1 MLEREYL
8 KAAVAAGGSK
18 AHPTAQQLQM
28 LANMDDDEEEEGA
41 GGGEGAD
48 EEDDD
53 MILAGGAN
61 QAGEQEDS
69 GDSSSKNNGAK
80 PIEIKRWLQWYLALE
95 DHDFLVE
102 VEREFIS
109 DKFNLI
115 KMRDSCG
122 NPPPMSKRRFKE
134 SLRLILSRKV
144 PSEEDLQNP
153 QYLELNQDAF
163 DLYGRVH

>member
-1 MLEREYL
+1 
-8 KAAVAAGGSK
+8 
-18 AHPTAQQLQM
+18 M
-28 LANMDDDEEEEGA
+28 LANMDDDDEEEGA
-41 GGGEGAD
+41 VGGDGAD

-53 MILAGGAN
+53 MIIAGAN
-61 QAGEQEDS
+61 EACEQDDS
-69 GDSSSKNNGAK
+69 GDSSSKNHGAK

-102 VEREFIS
+102 VERDFIC

-122 NPPPMSKRRFKE
+122 NPPPMNKRRFKE

-153 QYLELNQDAF
+153 
-163 DLYGRVH
+163 